1 MEIISVNRTSTESR
15 KCTVAEMIRQPPQPQ
30 LTQITEINVGI
41 EVKIAELGLEV
52 GIAQVGDT
60 CRLS

>member
-1 MEIISVNRTSTESR
+1 MELR

-41 EVKIAELGLEV
+41 EAKIAELGLEV
-52 GIAQVGDT
+52 GTAEVGDT
-60 CRLS
+60 SRFS